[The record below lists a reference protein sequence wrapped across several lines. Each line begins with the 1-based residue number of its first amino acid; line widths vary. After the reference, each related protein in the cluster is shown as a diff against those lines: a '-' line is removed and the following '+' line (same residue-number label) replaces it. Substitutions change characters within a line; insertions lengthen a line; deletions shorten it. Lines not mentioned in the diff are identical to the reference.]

1 MGGESRRRD
10 AGARDGQGAASAR
23 GPLAEEESPSAR
35 KSVLKPKIPSGFSGP
50 DRGHPESV
58 RQLLAR
64 SIEDQSPYLTHL
76 VPPSLLEHYGLAE
89 PRWSASDGANV
100 FRRVEVPGEAA
111 LRIEV
116 WPDLGAE
123 DPSLTLELVDTYYGH
138 MEAGW
143 IVINDV
149 HGPRFNLDRD
159 PQGNALPLG
168 SSARNLREEIR
179 ALSAGLAPN
188 QVRPG
193 LRLFAPLIE
202 RIEGLASLLGVEI
215 LYVAPLAYHN
225 AIKYE
230 QYGFTYASGQ
240 EELEWIHREFQPGGV
255 LRRRMDGSRPF
266 RMPWMADTVRGRS
279 WAVHDGILER
289 RWMAPQMYKFVG
301 RPFTTRT
308 FPGGPW

>member
-1 MGGESRRRD
+1 MG
-10 AGARDGQGAASAR
+10 
-23 GPLAEEESPSAR
+23 PESPRQDAR
-35 KSVLKPKIPSGFSGP
+35 VGSGTTKEPPPHLEAPEGA
-50 DRGHPESV
+50 HPGSV
-58 RQLLAR
+58 RELLALG
-64 SIEDQSPYLTHL
+64 IEGQSPYLSYL
-76 VPPSLLEHYGLAE
+76 VPPPLFTHYRLAE
-89 PRWSASDGANV
+89 PVWSDSDAAGV

-116 WPDLGAE
+116 WPDPAAE

-138 MEAGW
+138 IEAGW

-159 PQGNALPLG
+159 PRGHALPLG
-168 SSARNLREEIR
+168 SSERNLREEIR
-179 ALSAGLAPN
+179 ALAAGLAPN

-202 RIEGLASLLGVEI
+202 RIEGLASHLEVEI

-279 WAVHDGILER
+279 WAIHDGILDR
-289 RWMAPQMYKFVG
+289 RWRAPQMYKFVG
-301 RPFTTRT
+301 RPFNTCT
-308 FPGGPW
+308 FPGAPW